1 MPTITFANNKGG
13 VAKTTSTI
21 MTGLAL
27 CKRGLKVEVR
37 DLDPSGDA
45 TEWAQTASRA
55 GTPLP
60 FEVTPA
66 NMRNVDAQSD
76 PDTWVLID
84 TPPEQ
89 MQIVQAGIDAADLV
103 ILVTSPSR
111 HDTDHLIEMAECIDR
126 PLTVLVTLARPGTIA
141 LKNAV
146 DKLKA
151 ADLMGFST
159 IIPNRQATLRASGT
173 NILPAMSGYQEA
185 ATELVEAF

>member
-13 VAKTTSTI
+13 VAKTTSAI

-27 CKRGLKVEVR
+27 CKRGLRVEVR

-45 TEWAQTASRA
+45 TEWAQTACKA

-60 FEVTPA
+60 FVVTPA

-103 ILVTSPSR
+103 ILVTSPGR
-111 HDTDHLIEMAECIDR
+111 HDTDHLIEMAKCIDR
-126 PLTVLVTLARPGTIA
+126 PLTVLMTLARPGTIA
-141 LKNAV
+141 LKAAV

-151 ADLMGFST
+151 ADLVGFST
-159 IIPNRQATLRASGT
+159 IIPNLQATLRASGT
-173 NILPAMSGYQEA
+173 NVLPAMSGYQEA

>member
-21 MTGLAL
+21 MMGLAL

-45 TEWAQTASRA
+45 TEWAQAAGRA

-66 NMRNVDAQSD
+66 NIRNVDAAAD

-103 ILVTSPSR
+103 VLVTSPGR
-111 HDTDHLIEMAECIDR
+111 HDTDHLIEMADCIDR
-126 PLTVLVTLARPGTIA
+126 HLTVLVTLARPNTIS
-141 LKNAV
+141 LKRAV

-159 IIPNRQATLRASGT
+159 IIFNRQATLRASGT
-173 NILPAMSGYQEA
+173 NTLPPMSGYQEA